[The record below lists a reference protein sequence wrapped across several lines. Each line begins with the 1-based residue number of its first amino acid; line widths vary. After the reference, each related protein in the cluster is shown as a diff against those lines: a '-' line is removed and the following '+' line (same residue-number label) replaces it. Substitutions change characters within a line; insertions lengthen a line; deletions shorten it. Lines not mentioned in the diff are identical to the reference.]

1 MKVASNK
8 DVIHAWYNGNE
19 AEGLNLTTDGAK
31 LYSYALM
38 IGDTIEVDS
47 PYNRG
52 ERMKKKLI
60 LDYTKP
66 GGRFKSA
73 TTSKHIRLAID
84 LVYSHLVKPIDR
96 AENGEYLYSSRVLT

>member
-1 MKVASNK
+1 MKVTSNK
-8 DVIHAWYNGNE
+8 DVIRAWFDGSE
-19 AEGLNLTTDGAK
+19 SEGMNLTTDGNK

-47 PYNRG
+47 PYDRG
-52 ERMKKKLI
+52 ERMKKKLV

-66 GGRFKSA
+66 GGRFKST

-96 AENGEYLYSSRVLT
+96 AENGEYLYSSRLVK

>member
-1 MKVASNK
+1 MKVTSNK
-8 DVIHAWYNGNE
+8 DVIRAWFDGSE
-19 AEGLNLTTDGAK
+19 SEGLNLTTDGNK
-31 LYSYALM
+31 LYSYALV

-47 PYNRG
+47 PYDRG
-52 ERMKKKLI
+52 ERMKKKLV

-66 GGRFKSA
+66 GGRFKST

-96 AENGEYLYSSRVLT
+96 AENGEYLYSSRLVK